1 MAAKRRG
8 FGVRRCWLLF
18 AGFVIIV
25 PGAACRPRRATLM
38 TSTLTQTPLPKEPP
52 GAPAFDRSLSE
63 RLAAALAAKGPSYVP
78 RTHHLNGKAPIY
90 TNRLILETSPYLLQ
104 HAHNPVNWHAWG
116 DEAFAE
122 ARQLQRPVF
131 LSIGYSTCHWCHVME
146 GESFEDEE
154 IARFMNE
161 HYVCIKV
168 DREERPDLDAIYMS
182 AVQALTGSGGWPMS
196 VWLTPEREPFFGG
209 TYFPPRDGARGATHG
224 FLSILRELSDTYHK
238 DAARVIKAAAA
249 LTNAV
254 RAEMQG
260 QGAAAAGLPTTDAI
274 TATVD
279 YFKRSF
285 DDAYG
290 GVRRA
295 PKFPSNL
302 PIRLLLRHHARTGD
316 AKALQMATLT
326 LEKMA
331 GGGLYDQV
339 GGGFHRYSTDG
350 RWLVPHFEKMLYDN
364 ALLAVAYAEAFQVT
378 ARPDF
383 SRVLRET
390 LDYVLREM
398 TAPDGGFYSATD
410 ADSEGEE
417 GKFFV
422 WSEPELR
429 ALLGADAGRFLR
441 YYGVSAA
448 GNFEGHNILNAAHPD
463 EGEWAALKGARQ
475 RLYDVRAQRIP
486 PLRDDKILAAWN
498 GLMISG
504 LAVGGRVL
512 GEPRY
517 VTAAARAADFV
528 LTLMR
533 KDGRLLRSFKDG
545 KVQHNGFLDD
555 YAFLA
560 AGLLDLFEADFN
572 PRWLREALALSE
584 AVEADFADAASGGW
598 FMTSGDHEKL
608 LAREKPTYDGAE
620 PSGNSVAL
628 LNVLRLHTFTAD
640 DRWRQI
646 GDRALLAFHEI
657 ITTKGV
663 AMTEALLAVD
673 YAASVPREIALI
685 WPKSS
690 AGTGAP
696 ADAEA
701 LLAVLR
707 KTFVPNRA
715 LAAAADGEGVAAVAP
730 LATFVDGKLAQSG
743 RVTAYVCE
751 RGKCELPTHDPAVF
765 AAQLRKR

>member
-1 MAAKRRG
+1 MTNS
-8 FGVRRCWLLF
+8 
-18 AGFVIIV
+18 IV
-25 PGAACRPRRATLM
+25 TSPPSETPPGAADFDPALRA
-38 TSTLTQTPLPKEPP
+38 
-52 GAPAFDRSLSE
+52 
-63 RLAAALAAKGPSYVP
+63 RLAEALAAQGPGYVP
-78 RTHHLNGKAPIY
+78 RTHHLIGKAPKY
-90 TNRLILETSPYLLQ
+90 TNRLILEHSPYLLQ
-104 HAHNPVNWHAWG
+104 HAHNPVNWYAWG

-122 ARQLQRPVF
+122 AKRLKRPVF

-209 TYFPPRDGARGATHG
+209 TYFPPRDGARGAQHG
-224 FLSILRELSDTYHK
+224 FLTILRELVNTYGQ
-238 DAARVIKAAAA
+238 DAARVTKAAQA
-249 LTNAV
+249 LTRAV
-254 RAEMQG
+254 RDEMQG
-260 QGAAAAGLPTTDAI
+260 QGAVAAGLPTVDAI
-274 TATVD
+274 SATVD
-279 YFKRSF
+279 YFKRAF
-285 DDAYG
+285 DDTDG

-295 PKFPSNL
+295 PKFPSNI
-302 PIRLLLRHHARTGD
+302 PIRLLLRHYARTGD
-316 AKALQMATLT
+316 AQALHMATLT
-326 LEKMA
+326 LAKMA

-339 GGGFHRYSTDG
+339 GGGFHRYSTDAH
-350 RWLVPHFEKMLYDN
+350 WLVPHFEKMLYDN

-383 SRVLRET
+383 ARVLRET

-422 WSEPELR
+422 WSEGQLR
-429 ALLGADAGRFLR
+429 TLLGAGADRFIR
-441 YYGVSAA
+441 YYGVTAA

-463 EGEWAALKGARQ
+463 EGEWAALRTARQ
-475 RLYDVRAQRIP
+475 QLYDVRARRVP

-512 GEPRY
+512 NDAHY
-517 VTAAARAADFV
+517 VAAAERAADFV
-528 LTLMR
+528 LTHMR
-533 KDGRLLRSFKDG
+533 KDGRLLRSWKDG
-545 KVQHNGFLDD
+545 PGQHLGYLDD
-555 YAFLA
+555 YAFMA

-572 PRWLREALALSE
+572 PRWLREALALSD
-584 AVEADFADAASGGW
+584 AVETQFADAAHGGW
-598 FMTSGDHEKL
+598 FMTGADHEQL

-620 PSGNSVAL
+620 PSGNAVAL

-646 GDRALLAFHEI
+646 GERALRGFHDAL
-657 ITTKGV
+657 TTKGV

-673 YAASVPREIALI
+673 YAVSVPREIALI
-685 WPKSS
+685 WPASS
-690 AGTGAP
+690 AGASQAP
-696 ADAEA
+696 PASAEP

-707 KTFVPNRA
+707 KTFVPSHA
-715 LAAAADGEGVAAVAP
+715 LAGAADGTGVAALAP
-730 LATFVDGKLAQSG
+730 LATFVDGKLALAGQ
-743 RVTAYVCE
+743 VTAYVCE
-751 RGKCELPTHDPAVF
+751 RGQCELPTHDPAVL
-765 AAQLRKR
+765 AAQLTRHRR